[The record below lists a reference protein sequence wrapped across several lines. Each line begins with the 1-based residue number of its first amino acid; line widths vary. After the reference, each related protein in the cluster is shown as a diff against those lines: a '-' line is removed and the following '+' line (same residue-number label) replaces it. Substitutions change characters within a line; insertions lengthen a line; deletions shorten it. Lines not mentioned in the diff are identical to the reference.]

1 MLIMQV
7 HISGYDN
14 IPDNTRNLHRNGDI
28 ITVGPY
34 IEFRKNYCE
43 EGKKY
48 TLEDLYN
55 TIDNTYW
62 VVCFIPMFNTMT
74 VTVSLVALLIIP
86 LWNKIKRIRI
96 V

>member
-1 MLIMQV
+1 MV
-7 HISGYDN
+7 VISLLSLYVD
-14 IPDNTRNLHRNGDI
+14 
-28 ITVGPY
+28 
-34 IEFRKNYCE
+34 FRKSYCE
-43 EGKKY
+43 KGKKY

-62 VVCFIPMFNTMT
+62 IVCFIPLFNMMT
-74 VTVSLVALLIIP
+74 VIISLVYLLITP